1 MVVSMDHGD
10 KTDVHPT
17 IKYPIGHRLAL
28 LALSG
33 QYGYRSLEARSPELL
48 SVSWQQAQV
57 LELTF
62 AGTTELRTSDAKE
75 LRGFE
80 VLTYDG
86 KTHPLTGSLKG
97 ATVTLQL
104 PATLQGKDLWRLRYA
119 WCPYTDANLTGA
131 TGLPVS
137 TFSIDLK
144 TDAHDAQ

>member
-1 MVVSMDHGD
+1 MDHGD

-62 AGTTELRTSDAKE
+62 AGTSDLRTSDAKE

-86 KTHPLTGSLKG
+86 KTHPLTALCRVRQSRSSFQPHSKG
-97 ATVTLQL
+97 KTSGVYATHGVLTRMLTSRALQAS
-104 PATLQGKDLWRLRYA
+104 P
-119 WCPYTDANLTGA
+119 
-131 TGLPVS
+131 
-137 TFSIDLK
+137 
-144 TDAHDAQ
+144 